1 MIKIYFRQ
9 VTELQQTYIIF
20 TYACTV
26 EGVHIYGPWSRPEK
40 LRSYAVHQ
48 DFSTFKTVLLQP
60 HGIQL
65 VRTGINQSLTD
76 VVDAQ
81 HLSCCKQ
88 QRSVFIL
95 NLTNNRISSRIIIL
109 VIIILKKESL
119 KYTKKWIVHL
129 KSLLNMDPGLVC
141 NPWGNYVFKRKR
153 EKDGDD

>member
-1 MIKIYFRQ
+1 M
-9 VTELQQTYIIF
+9 QQTYIIF

-81 HLSCCKQ
+81 RLSCKQ

-119 KYTKKWIVHL
+119 KYTKKNELCIL
-129 KSLLNMDPGLVC
+129 KA
-141 NPWGNYVFKRKR
+141 Y
-153 EKDGDD
+153 